1 MISIEVKNAKEISK
15 MFEQFGKEGGE
26 ALQRALFVT
35 ALEGSSEAKINC
47 PVVTNRLRSSIHA
60 ENRKTKTTSYVDK
73 NGVAYNGKL
82 DVAFNELDAAFG
94 TNVVYAETVNN
105 GMNAQSYKRKSG
117 SWTTV
122 SARSGVG
129 FMEKGAKKAEERLM
143 DNVFAE
149 IAKLLNNA
157 KS

>member
-60 ENRKTKTTSYVDK
+60 ENKKTSVNVYKDR
-73 NGVAYNGKL
+73 NGLTFNGKL
-82 DVAFNELDAAFG
+82 MAAFNEIDAAFG
-94 TNVVYAETVNN
+94 TNVSYAEPVNN
-105 GMNAQSYKRKSG
+105 RNE
-117 SWTTV
+117 
-122 SARSGVG
+122 
-129 FMEKGAKKAEERLM
+129 FMEAGAAKAEERVM
-143 DNVFAE
+143 ENVVRAYN
-149 IAKLLNNA
+149 KLLENA